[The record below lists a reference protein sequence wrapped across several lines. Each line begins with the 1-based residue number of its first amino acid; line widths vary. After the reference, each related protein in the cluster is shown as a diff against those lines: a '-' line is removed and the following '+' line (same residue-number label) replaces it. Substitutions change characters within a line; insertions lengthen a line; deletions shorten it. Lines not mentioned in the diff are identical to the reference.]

1 MKKSCQI
8 AVLALAA
15 LVAASPF
22 NCPLAATVTVTL
34 KDGHSTLALSSALII
49 SALYPRSTTGTDS
62 SADYITILITNVY
75 GS

>member
-22 NCPLAATVTVTL
+22 NCPPAATVTVTYRGGIQSQL
-34 KDGHSTLALSSALII
+34 QVPFQSRVLHLLEALRLPVAQ
-49 SALYPRSTTGTDS
+49 A
-62 SADYITILITNVY
+62 TI
-75 GS
+75 